1 MKRPINNEIHLGQT
15 VDPADNTQK
24 VKSVNYSSDF
34 NGTTEK
40 MVKKVAKAF
49 EKWNCR

>member
-15 VDPADNTQK
+15 ADNTHK

-34 NGTTEK
+34 NGITEK